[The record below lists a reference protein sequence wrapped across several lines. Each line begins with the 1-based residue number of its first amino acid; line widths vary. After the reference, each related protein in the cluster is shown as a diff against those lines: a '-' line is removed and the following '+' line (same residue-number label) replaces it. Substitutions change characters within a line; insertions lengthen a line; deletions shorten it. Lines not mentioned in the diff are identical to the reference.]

1 MVPSPAPQRSAPDPA
16 VGPPTV
22 LFVAASDAA
31 VSPMAAALLAR
42 RASGRVRAL
51 SAGSAPA
58 ARVDPAAVAAMAEV
72 GVDLAARLP
81 RPLTAD
87 AVHVSA
93 VVVRLGAVRGC
104 PVLPGTRYLDW
115 PVEEPAGGDARPVR
129 DELDRR
135 VCGLLDEL
143 VA

>member
-1 MVPSPAPQRSAPDPA
+1 MVPSPAPQRSAPDSA

-58 ARVDPAAVAAMAEV
+58 AR
-72 GVDLAARLP
+72 
-81 RPLTAD
+81 
-87 AVHVSA
+87 
-93 VVVRLGAVRGC
+93 
-104 PVLPGTRYLDW
+104 
-115 PVEEPAGGDARPVR
+115 GD
-129 DELDRR
+129 
-135 VCGLLDEL
+135 
-143 VA
+143 